1 MDYRKLFLVEP
12 GKKLKLADIDPG
24 YHGKKI
30 TEDHAKAETEKYRA
44 TISSLQDLMYSEGH
58 HSLLIILQAMDA
70 GGKDGTVRHAM
81 STMNP
86 IGTVV
91 TSFKQPTTEDLKHDF
106 LWRVHPHAPARGQV
120 AIFNRSHYEDVL
132 VVRVHNLVPKRI
144 WSKRYRVHQ
153 RVRETSLAREQ
164 HAHPEVLPLHQ
175 PAKSN
180 WRASRTGLTIRRA
193 TGRSAKTT
201 TASANSGTTTFAPTK
216 LSSTRPAPT
225 TLPGT
230 LSPLITSGFAISP
243 SRRSWPQPS
252 RRCASRRPSHRST
265 SSSSAGN
272 IIRPKSRKPICRP
285 RP

>member
-24 YHGKKI
+24 YHGKKM
-30 TEDHAKAETEKYRA
+30 TEDDAKAETEKHCA

-91 TSFKQPTTEDLKHDF
+91 TSFKQPTSEDLKHDF

-144 WSKRYRVHQ
+144 WSKRYR
-153 RVRETSLAREQ
+153 
-164 HAHPEVLPLHQ
+164 
-175 PAKSN
+175 
-180 WRASRTGLTIRRA
+180 
-193 TGRSAKTT
+193 
-201 TASANSGTTTFAPTK
+201 
-216 LSSTRPAPT
+216 
-225 TLPGT
+225 
-230 LSPLITSGFAISP
+230 
-243 SRRSWPQPS
+243 
-252 RRCASRRPSHRST
+252 
-265 SSSSAGN
+265 
-272 IIRPKSRKPICRP
+272 
-285 RP
+285 